1 VKGRLQ
7 PVHPSAGWT
16 PRHMNDPI
24 AAGVILS
31 AAFLLV
37 YAAWNAPVLRW
48 AAICLALG
56 MLVWAVTEAI
66 PLAAQE
72 RSPLHLSSSTLA

>member
-1 VKGRLQ
+1 
-7 PVHPSAGWT
+7 
-16 PRHMNDPI
+16 MNDPI

>member
-1 VKGRLQ
+1 
-7 PVHPSAGWT
+7 
-16 PRHMNDPI
+16 MNDPI

-66 PLAAQE
+66 PLAQE

>member
-1 VKGRLQ
+1 M
-7 PVHPSAGWT
+7 T
-16 PRHMNDPI
+16 DPI
-24 AAGVILS
+24 VAGVILS

-56 MLVWAVTEAI
+56 ALMWAITEAI
-66 PLAAQE
+66 PLAE
-72 RSPLHLSSSTLA
+72 GRSPLHHPLSGVA

>member
-1 VKGRLQ
+1 
-7 PVHPSAGWT
+7 
-16 PRHMNDPI
+16 MEDPI

-37 YAAWNAPVLRW
+37 YASWNAPVLRW

-56 MLVWAVTEAI
+56 VLVWAITEAI
-66 PLAAQE
+66 PLAE
-72 RSPLHLSSSTLA
+72 GRSSRHPPSSGAA